1 MPVTKPSIAWPCMIS
16 YPPFP
21 RILTDHF
28 HEKFVALVM
37 SPNTA
42 VWGFSHLLELLVAV
56 IHDTRGHSLVLQL
69 LKRYELLI
77 LMLCCKI
84 NFRVH
89 LAPFPRAST
98 FRLCDDLPGPP

>member
-1 MPVTKPSIAWPCMIS
+1 MPVTKPSIAWPCMFS

-21 RILTDHF
+21 RILTAHF
-28 HEKFVALVM
+28 HEKLVAVRPAM

-42 VWGFSHLLELLVAV
+42 VWCFSYLLELLVAV

-77 LMLCCKI
+77 LVL
-84 NFRVH
+84 
-89 LAPFPRAST
+89 
-98 FRLCDDLPGPP
+98 